1 MDGEFSVRYDTMR
14 IESQKRY
21 RLFLISLLYF
31 VCVVIGIRV
40 GVSWFVPSERQYFH
54 SLIFALILTHICI
67 VDSRIARKPLSIFSY
82 WLVFML
88 YHIAVPVCM
97 IRARGIR
104 GLGIV
109 AGHILGLV
117 LVYITAMIVTSLL
130 VHGTYFP
137 Y

>member
-1 MDGEFSVRYDTMR
+1 MT
-14 IESQKRY
+14 
-21 RLFLISLLYF
+21 
-31 VCVVIGIRV
+31 CVVIGIRV

>member
-1 MDGEFSVRYDTMR
+1 MW

-54 SLIFALILTHICI
+54 SLVLALILTHICI
-67 VDSRIARKPLSIFSY
+67 VDSRIAGKPLSIFSY
-82 WLVFML
+82 WIVFML
-88 YHIAVPVCM
+88 YHIAVPIYM
-97 IRARGIR
+97 IRTRGIK

-109 AGHILGLV
+109 AGHILGLA
-117 LVYITAMIVTSLL
+117 LVYTTEMIITSLL

>member
-117 LVYITAMIVTSLL
+117 LVHITAMIVTSLL

>member
-1 MDGEFSVRYDTMR
+1 MR

-21 RLFLISLLYF
+21 RRFLIFLLYF

-40 GVSWFVPSERQYFH
+40 GFSWFVPSERQYFH
-54 SLIFALILTHICI
+54 SLVIALILTHISI
-67 VDSRIARKPLSIFSY
+67 VDSRIAGKPLSIFSY

-88 YHIAVPVCM
+88 YSIAVPVCM
-97 IRARGIR
+97 VRARGIR

-109 AGHILGLV
+109 AGHLLGLV
-117 LVYITAMIVTSLL
+117 LVYITAVIVTSLL
-130 VHGTYFP
+130 VHGTFSP

>member
-1 MDGEFSVRYDTMR
+1 MDDEFPVRYNTMR

-21 RLFLISLLYF
+21 RRFLIFLLYF

-40 GVSWFVPSERQYFH
+40 GFSWFVPSERQYLH
-54 SLIFALILTHICI
+54 SLVFVLVLTQICI
-67 VDSRIARKPLSIFSY
+67 VDSRIAGKPLSIFSY

-88 YHIAVPVCM
+88 YGIAVPVCM

-109 AGHILGLV
+109 AGHLLGLV